1 MLQQFTKRQLKE
13 VKYQQDQKAMQEL
26 AKNDPDAII
35 VYLPKKKQLL
45 AVAMVMILIMA
56 FKLHSSLLIGD

>member
-26 AKNDPDAII
+26 AKDDPDAII
-35 VYLPKKKQLL
+35 VYLPKEEENLNS
-45 AVAMVMILIMA
+45 IY
-56 FKLHSSLLIGD
+56 